1 MSLVFCDPY
10 FNSNPWWTEPIDH
23 EIKPVNSWIN
33 LFDQNG
39 YDLCMLEQLFA
50 KSNLAYPQ
58 HHRGHKYAIRKD
70 WFIQENTSCGAVL
83 NHAHI
88 YERKGYQDKALEQLK
103 EWAKVNPMFYKVI
116 NIKPKWGIDFSMDY
130 VDTNGNSFEILHY
143 EWDSF
148 NYNEVIQ
155 KKKYVEDLVMSV
167 DWNSK
172 GRELLER
179 KNEWYDLDF
188 FKQSDWK
195 CNYFGLSPEQFKMV
209 IWN

>member
-1 MSLVFCDPY
+1 MSLIFCDPI
-10 FNSNPWWTEPIDH
+10 FNPNPYWTEPIKQ
-23 EIKPVNSWIN
+23 EIKPVNSWIY

-39 YDLCMLEQLFA
+39 YDLSMIEQLFA
-50 KSNLAYPQ
+50 QSNLQFAE
-58 HHRGHKYAIRKD
+58 HHRAHKHALRYD
-70 WFIQENTSCGAVL
+70 WFHQEETNNGAVL

-88 YERKGYQDKALEQLK
+88 YERKGYQGTALEQLK
-103 EWAKVNPMFYKVI
+103 QWATINPLFYKVI

-130 VDTNGNSFEILHY
+130 VDSDGNSFEILHY

-148 NYNEVIQ
+148 NYEEVIQ
-155 KKKYVEDLVMSV
+155 KKKQVEEVVMNI
-167 DWNSK
+167 DWTAK
-172 GRELLER
+172 GKELLER
-179 KNEWYDLDF
+179 KDEWYNLDF